1 MRDTSRVQSSP
12 LDTVHVYEHTDGPY
26 DTFKGRFISG
36 YERFSYGYCPPN
48 IPDDKGQK
56 APEGMTF
63 VRTRQTQPDLGD
75 GVSGDRGPISMPL
88 IIPPVQA
95 QTVQ

>member
-36 YERFSYGYCPPN
+36 YERFSYGYYP
-48 IPDDKGQK
+48 ISPDDKGQK
-56 APEGMTF
+56 ALEG
-63 VRTRQTQPDLGD
+63 
-75 GVSGDRGPISMPL
+75 PL
-88 IIPPVQA
+88 
-95 QTVQ
+95 